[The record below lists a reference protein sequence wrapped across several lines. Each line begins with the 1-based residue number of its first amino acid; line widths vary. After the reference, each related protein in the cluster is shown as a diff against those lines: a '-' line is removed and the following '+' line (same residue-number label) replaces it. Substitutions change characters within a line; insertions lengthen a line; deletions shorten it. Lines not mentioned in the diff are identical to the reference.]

1 MAAPRMKKF
10 DFLGDDGLVDALLM
24 EVADLLST
32 LIADGRGG
40 SIDLLG
46 LPLSA
51 ACLAEVEARLGDG
64 EICARLNVSG
74 ESLLRETSIPG
85 VWWARHVDDAGNIVA
100 LLIEVAEVPEI
111 LKTSKADM
119 KRGLRRLSEIT
130 NFSLA
135 HTAR

>member
-1 MAAPRMKKF
+1 MAALGVKKF

-24 EVADLLST
+24 EVADLLRT

-74 ESLLRETSIPG
+74 ESVVRETSIAG
-85 VWWARHVDDAGNIVA
+85 VWWVRHADEAGNVVA
-100 LLIEVAEVPEI
+100 LLIEVAAVPEI
-111 LKTSKADM
+111 LKASRVDM
-119 KRGLRRLSEIT
+119 ERGLRRLSEVT
-130 NFSLA
+130 NFSLVRP
-135 HTAR
+135 AR